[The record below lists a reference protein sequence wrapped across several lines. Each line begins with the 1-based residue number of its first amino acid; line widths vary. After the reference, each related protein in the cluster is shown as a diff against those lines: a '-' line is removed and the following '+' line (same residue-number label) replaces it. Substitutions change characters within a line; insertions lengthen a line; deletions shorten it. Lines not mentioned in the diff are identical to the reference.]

1 METIDFSLFLKQTA
15 AAAGIDQDTIPN
27 SFFTQMR
34 DFADRRVAQAWDRCE
49 WPGTIRY
56 NAPSVSSSGNLNKFT
71 YPTGADVIL
80 NVYSEDPRQST
91 KATSYSFTLTDDGTN
106 REVVIPDADTSV
118 TVEYKEAPPSFF
130 GDNFKAGNNYSVVD
144 QVYANGNFYKVTSS
158 LQPAG
163 VFSLMLSQGHV
174 AIEKKI
180 PKIFQSFLVRACY
193 ADYLKANGQT
203 QQAAIEEQQSEL
215 ILFREIEKVQRVQG
229 QHRRIQMNTY

>member
-1 METIDFSLFLKQTA
+1 METIDFSVFLKQTA

-49 WPGTIRY
+49 WPGSIRY

-80 NVYSEDPRQST
+80 NVYSGDPREST
-91 KATSYSFTLTDDGTN
+91 NVTTYGFALDYDGTN
-106 REVVIPDADTSV
+106 QQVIVPESDTSLV
-118 TVEYKEAPPSFF
+118 VEYKESPPSFT
-130 GDNFKAGNNYSVVD
+130 GDTFKSGNNYSVGD
-144 QVYANGNFYKVTSS
+144 QVYADGNFYKVTSS

-180 PKIFQSFLVRACY
+180 PKIFQSFLVRACF